1 VAKGDSVP
9 ELPEVETIVRELRP
23 HLVGRC
29 IRRADVLNPTICTF
43 APDELRGA
51 VVRSVERRGK
61 YTLLYLT
68 RRRNSP
74 VLVFHLGMTGQLLL
88 SPPRRPV
95 DGHTHVVLRFACLSD
110 ELRFRDVRRFG
121 EACLYHSPLDL
132 RRGLFDRLGPEGHTV
147 TSKQLA
153 RVAWRSSRPIKP
165 LLMDQGKVAGLGN
178 IYTDEALWRARLH
191 PLRPSD
197 SLAADE
203 LRELARSIRSV
214 LREAIH
220 DRGSSVDDY
229 LTPDGSPGRY
239 QDRHSVYGR
248 QGRPC
253 HRCGTAVHRIRL
265 QGRGTHFC
273 PRCQPG
279 PGSGGARAD

>member
-1 VAKGDSVP
+1 MP

-23 HLVGRC
+23 HLVGRR

-43 APDELRGA
+43 GANELRGA
-51 VVRSVERRGK
+51 VVESIERRGK
-61 YTLLYLT
+61 YILLYLT
-68 RRRNSP
+68 RRRSCP

-88 SPPRRPV
+88 KSAQHPV
-95 DGHTHVVLRFACLSD
+95 DRHTHVVLRFAGLS
-110 ELRFRDVRRFG
+110 EEVRFRDVRRFG
-121 EACLYHSPLDL
+121 EARLYPSPLDL
-132 RRGLFDRLGPEGHTV
+132 QLGLLDRLGPEAHVV

-153 RVAWRSSRPIKP
+153 RVAWTSSRPLKP
-165 LLMDQGKVAGLGN
+165 LLMDQRKVAGLGN
-178 IYTDEALWRARLH
+178 IYTDEVLWRARLH

-197 SLAADE
+197 SLSADE

-214 LREAIH
+214 LREAIR

-239 QDRHSVYGR
+239 QDRHAAYGR

-253 HRCGTAVHRIRL
+253 PRCGTAIRRIRL

-273 PRCQPG
+273 PHCQSVP
-279 PGSGGARAD
+279 AELNR